1 MVAWDEPG
9 LWLLLWPFAAALVSL
24 PLGWIHRRLRDG
36 FVGLAGLGTLALAL
50 AALSRLGLG
59 LGGSSRLELVSL
71 PGYHILFRLDHLSGL
86 MALLISLLGAAAAFF
101 SFRYIEHYRRL
112 NQYYAL
118 LFLFLGA
125 MLGAVLAADL
135 FTMFVLWELMTLAAF
150 FLVIFD
156 ERPESMAAGIKYLV
170 MSEAGALAM
179 LAGMIL
185 TQWFAGTADIL
196 ELARSRFLADPAI
209 AGFLVLFLLGL
220 GVKAGMAP
228 LHTWLPDAH
237 PAAPSPVSALL
248 SGVMIK
254 VGLFWLVRVFFEML
268 TPTLTWQLVLSLLGA
283 GTILIGGL
291 VALVQTDIKRLIAYS
306 SVSQVGYIIL
316 GVGLATNLGVAG
328 GLYHLVNHALF
339 KGLLFLGAGAI
350 IYRCGTRN
358 LEELGGLA
366 RRMPL
371 TFACFLVAALSLS
384 GVPPLGGF
392 YSKWMIYQA
401 LVESKLTLAPL
412 LLGVALAGTALTLAY
427 ILKVIFA
434 AFFGEETPATRAVQ
448 EVGPTMGLPMALLAI
463 LCLLLGVFP
472 SWPIRSL
479 IEPAIGLRLRPVGL
493 WEAPLATGLLLL
505 GLALGLLGYLLPRA
519 VRVRTVPPFLG
530 GETLEGED
538 TRVRGTEIYLSLMSL
553 PSLERLYR
561 QQRLGN
567 LDIYNIAKGIRGGLT
582 RALRWAHSGLL
593 PNYIAWVLAGLIIVL
608 FLILGGR

>member
-1 MVAWDEPG
+1 MVAWSEPAF
-9 LWLLLWPFAAALVSL
+9 WLLLLPFGAALIS
-24 PLGWIHRRLRDG
+24 PLLGLVNRRLRNG
-36 FVGLAGLGTLALAL
+36 FVGLAALGVLALAL
-50 AALSRLGLG
+50 LAFSRLD
-59 LGGSSRLELVSL
+59 GGRLELVSL
-71 PGYHILFRLDHLSGL
+71 PQYHIIFRLDPLSGI
-86 MALLISLLGAAAAFF
+86 MASLISLLGAAAAFS
-101 SFRYIEHYRRL
+101 SFRYMERYSRL

-118 LFLFLGA
+118 LMLFLGA
-125 MLGAVLAADL
+125 MIGAVLAADL

-156 ERPESMAAGIKYLV
+156 EKPESMAAGIKYLV

-237 PAAPSPVSALL
+237 PAAPSPISALL

-254 VGLFWLVRVFFEML
+254 VGLFWMVRVFSEML
-268 TPTLTWQLVLSLLGA
+268 PPILTWQLVLTLLGA
-283 GTILIGGL
+283 ATILVGGM

-306 SVSQVGYIIL
+306 SISQIGYIIL
-316 GVGLATNLGVAG
+316 GLGLATSLGTAG
-328 GLYHLVNHALF
+328 ALYHLVNHALF

-358 LEELGGLA
+358 LEELGGLGQ
-366 RRMPL
+366 RMPL

-392 YSKWMIYQA
+392 YSKWMVYQA
-401 LVESKLTLAPL
+401 LVESKLAIAPL

-427 ILKVIFA
+427 ILKVVFT
-434 AFFGEETPATRAVQ
+434 AFFGPETPASREAQ
-448 EVGPTMGLPMALLAI
+448 EVGLTMAIPMALLAA
-463 LCLLLGVFP
+463 LCIFLGVFP
-472 SWPIRSL
+472 SWPIRNL
-479 IEPAIGLRLRPVGL
+479 IEPALGRIRLVGV
-493 WEAPLATGLLLL
+493 WDAPLATGLLLL
-505 GLALGLLGYLLPRA
+505 GLAIGLLIYLVPRA
-519 VRVRTVPPFLG
+519 IRVRPVPAFLG
-530 GETLEGED
+530 GESLAGED
-538 TRVRGTEIYLSLMSL
+538 TRVRGTEIYGSLMSL
-553 PSLERLYR
+553 KALERFYR
-561 QQRLGN
+561 QQGLGN
-567 LDIYNIAKGIRGGLT
+567 LDIYNIARGIRGGLT

-593 PNYIAWVLAGLIIVL
+593 PNYIAWVLAGLILIL